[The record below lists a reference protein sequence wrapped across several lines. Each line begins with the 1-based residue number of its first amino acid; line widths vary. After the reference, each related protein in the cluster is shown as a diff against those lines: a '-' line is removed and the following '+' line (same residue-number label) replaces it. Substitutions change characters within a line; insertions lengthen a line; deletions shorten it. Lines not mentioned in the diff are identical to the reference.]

1 MKNALTIFLLICIVS
16 CAPKLRSAVTKQ
28 LPALSEK
35 ELVVVLDI
43 MDDQIISEEKI
54 GDIKAIDNGFSNNCS
69 YYENILNL
77 KALAKQS
84 GANLIKLTKH
94 KPADRLSSCDRLWAT
109 IYYAVNV
116 KKYETQI
123 EWTSDRK
130 LTWDDFKG
138 EPNTIDF
145 PNALAVTNSAIG
157 FESESLN
164 PFKDGKLFVT
174 NMFYNHGSWVLPEG
188 RNDYVL
194 NQEQIHFDITEIYTR
209 MLRKALIDANVTAS
223 NSSKSNIIF
232 EQIKTEWQKRQN
244 DYDYETEH
252 GSKNKTQEA
261 WKAIVE
267 IELAKYDLYKTN

>member
-1 MKNALTIFLLICIVS
+1 MKNVLTTLLLISIIS
-16 CAPKLRSAVTKQ
+16 CAPKLRSSVAKQ
-28 LPALSEK
+28 SPALSEK

-77 KALAKQS
+77 KILARQA

-94 KPADRLSSCDRLWAT
+94 KPADKLSSCDRLWAA
-109 IYYAVNV
+109 IYYVDNV

-130 LTWDDFKG
+130 LTWEDFKG
-138 EPNTIDF
+138 KPNTIDF

-157 FESESLN
+157 IESESLN
-164 PFKDGKLFVT
+164 PFKDGKLFVI

-194 NQEQIHFDITEIYTR
+194 SHEQIHFDITEIYTR
-209 MLRKALIDANVTAS
+209 MLRKALIDANVTAN
-223 NSSKSNIIF
+223 NSGKSKIIF
-232 EQIKTEWQKRQN
+232 EQIKTKWQKRQE
-244 DYDYETEH
+244 DYDYETAH
-252 GSKNKTQEA
+252 GLKNKTQEE
-261 WKAIVE
+261 WQAIVD